1 MLSSS
6 IYGKLAVTNLKKNR
20 KSYVPYIFTCVVTI
34 AMFYIM
40 HALVYN
46 KGIRQMPGADSIG
59 IILSYGTAVVGIFA
73 VIFLFY
79 TNSFLMKQRK
89 KEIGLYNVLGLGKW
103 HIAKMLVCEM
113 VIVAAVSLILGLGG
127 GILLNKLIFLF
138 LLKMLH
144 FDTAL
149 EFSIEVNAISGT
161 VALFAV
167 IFVASLLFN
176 LLQIKLANPIELLR
190 GGNQGEKEPKTKV
203 VMTIVGVIAL
213 GGGYYIAQTTESV
226 LASLG
231 MFFIAVILVIVG
243 TYALFTAGSIALL
256 KLLKKN
262 KKFYYNTKH
271 FTAVSGMLYRMK
283 QNAVGLANICILS
296 TMVLVMVSTTVA
308 LYVGMEDVLKT
319 RFPHELT
326 LSGVDLTEEEKADVD
341 RVLADAMEQHGLT
354 YQTDRKYEAT
364 PFAVNRVRN
373 EFRLYEEQA
382 MIVNEGSFGS
392 LYLMTQDA
400 YNKLE
405 QKNIQLSENE
415 VLLYSAKSKNKPS
428 EIVLDGTTY
437 QVRKNLKDM
446 NVDKESYMMIDLYY
460 MVLPNQETI
469 DHLEQLYAENMGTRS
484 YWNMDFQE
492 SKEKQLPALREI
504 DAEVEQMDLPV
515 MVECRE
521 LERDG
526 MYSFYGSF
534 LFLGIFLGLLFLM
547 AMVLIIYYKQIS
559 EGYDDK
565 ERFAIMQKV
574 GMSKKEVKQTIR
586 SQVMT
591 VFFLPLVAAIIHIA
605 VAFKIITKLLALMN
619 LTNVPL
625 FTTSTIIT
633 VIVFAVFYA
642 IVFAITAKEY
652 YRIVK

>member
-46 KGIRQMPGADSIG
+46 KGIRQMPGSDSIG

-113 VIVAAVSLILGLGG
+113 LIVAGISLILGLGG

-149 EFSIEVNAISGT
+149 QFSIEVDAISST
-161 VALFAV
+161 VILFV
-167 IFVASLLFN
+167 LIFVASLLFN

-203 VMTIVGVIAL
+203 VMTIIGVLTL

-226 LASLG
+226 LSSLG
-231 MFFIAVILVIVG
+231 MF
-243 TYALFTAGSIALL
+243 
-256 KLLKKN
+256 
-262 KKFYYNTKH
+262 

-319 RFPHELT
+319 RFPHDLT
-326 LSGVDLTEEEKADVD
+326 LSGVDLSEEEKVSVD
-341 RVLADAMEQHGLT
+341 QVITNVMETYGLT
-354 YQTDRKYEAT
+354 YETERRYEAT
-364 PFAVNRVRN
+364 PFAVNRVGD
-373 EFRLYEEQA
+373 EFRLYKEQA
-382 MIVNEGSFGS
+382 TVINEGSFGS

-415 VLLYSAKSKNKPS
+415 VLLYSAKSKSRPS

-437 QVRKNLKDM
+437 QVRKNLKDL

-460 MVLPNQETI
+460 IVLPNQETI

-484 YWNMDFQE
+484 YWNVDFRE
-492 SKEKQLPALREI
+492 SKGKQLPALQEI
-504 DAEVEQMDLPV
+504 DVEVEQMDLPV
-515 MVECRE
+515 MIECRE

-574 GMSKKEVKQTIR
+574 GMSRREVKQTIR

-591 VFFLPLVAAIIHIA
+591 VFFLPLAAAIIHIT

-619 LTNVPL
+619 LTNVSL

>member
-46 KGIRQMPGADSIG
+46 KGIRQMPGSDSIG

-113 VIVAAVSLILGLGG
+113 LIVAGISLILGLGG

-149 EFSIEVNAISGT
+149 QFSIEVDAISST
-161 VALFAV
+161 VILFV
-167 IFVASLLFN
+167 LIFVASLLFN

-203 VMTIVGVIAL
+203 VMTIIGVLTL

-226 LASLG
+226 LSSLG
-231 MFFIAVILVIVG
+231 MFFIAVILVIIG
-243 TYALFTAGSIALL
+243 TYTLFTAGSIALL

-319 RFPHELT
+319 RFPHDLT
-326 LSGVDLTEEEKADVD
+326 LSGVDLSEEEKVSVD
-341 RVLADAMEQHGLT
+341 QVITNVMETYGLT
-354 YQTDRKYEAT
+354 YETERRYEAT
-364 PFAVNRVRN
+364 PFAVNRVGD
-373 EFRLYEEQA
+373 EFRLYKEQA
-382 MIVNEGSFGS
+382 TVINEGSFGS

-415 VLLYSAKSKNKPS
+415 VLLYSAKSKSRPS

-437 QVRKNLKDM
+437 QVRKNLKDL

-460 MVLPNQETI
+460 IVLPNQETI

-484 YWNMDFQE
+484 YWNVDFRE
-492 SKEKQLPALREI
+492 SKGKQLPALQEI
-504 DAEVEQMDLPV
+504 DVEVEQMDLPV
-515 MVECRE
+515 MIECRE

-574 GMSKKEVKQTIR
+574 GMSRREVKQTIR

-591 VFFLPLVAAIIHIA
+591 VFFLPLAAAIIHIT

-619 LTNVPL
+619 LTNVSL

>member
-1 MLSSS
+1 MSSS

-20 KSYVPYIFTCVVTI
+20 KSYIPYMFTCIVTI

-46 KGIRQMPGADSIG
+46 EGIRQMPGAESIG

-89 KEIGLYNVLGLGKW
+89 KELGLYNVLGLGKW

-113 VIVAAVSLILGLGG
+113 IIVASVSLILGLGG

-149 EFSIEVNAISGT
+149 KFAIEVNAISGT
-161 VALFAV
+161 LVLFAG
-167 IFVASLLFN
+167 IFAASLFFN
-176 LLQIKLANPIELLR
+176 LLQIKLANPVELLQ

-203 VMTIVGVIAL
+203 FMTVVGVLTL

-226 LASLG
+226 LTSLG

-308 LYVGMEDVLKT
+308 LYVGMDDVLKT
-319 RFPHELT
+319 RFPYEVT
-326 LSGVDLTEEEKADVD
+326 LSGTDLSEEEKLSVD
-341 RVLADAMEQHGLT
+341 QVITDTMEKYGLT
-354 YQTDRKYEAT
+354 YQTKQKYEAT
-364 PFAVNRVRN
+364 PFAVNRVGN
-373 EFRLYEEQA
+373 EFRFYLDDA
-382 MIVNEGSFGS
+382 TWVKEGVFGT
-392 LYLMTQDA
+392 LYLMTQNM
-400 YNKLE
+400 YNELE
-405 QKNIQLSENE
+405 HKNIQLSDNE
-415 VLLYSAKSKNKPS
+415 VLLYSVKSKDRPS
-428 EIVLDGTTY
+428 EIVLDGKTY
-437 QVRKNLKDM
+437 HVRKHLDSMKVEQEN
-446 NVDKESYMMIDLYY
+446 YMMIDIDYV
-460 MVLPNQETI
+460 VLPNQEMI
-469 DHLEQLYAENMGTRS
+469 NHLKQTYSENAGTRF
-484 YWNMDFQE
+484 YWNMDFRE
-492 SKEKQLPALREI
+492 SKAKQIPALKEI
-504 DAEVEQMDLPV
+504 DAKIGQTDISV
-515 MVECRE
+515 MAECRE
-521 LERDG
+521 LKRED
-526 MYSFYGSF
+526 MYSLYGSF

-565 ERFAIMQKV
+565 KRFAIMQKV
-574 GMSKKEVKQTIR
+574 GMSKREVKQSIR

-591 VFFLPLVAAIIHIA
+591 VFFLPLAVSILHIA
-605 VAFKIITKLLALMN
+605 MAFKIITKLLALMN
-619 LTNVPL
+619 LTNVSL
-625 FTTSTIIT
+625 FMTSTIIT

-642 IVFAITAKEY
+642 IVFVITAKEY

>member
-1 MLSSS
+1 MSSS

-40 HALVYN
+40 HSLLYN
-46 KGIRQMPGADSIG
+46 EGIRQMPGSDSLM
-59 IILSYGTAVVGIFA
+59 IILSYGTCVVGIFA

-89 KEIGLYNVLGLGKW
+89 KEIGLYNVLGLGKS
-103 HIAKMLVCEM
+103 HIAKMLICETL
-113 VIVAAVSLILGLGG
+113 IVVAISLILGLGG

-144 FDTAL
+144 FDVAL
-149 EFSIEVNAISGT
+149 KFSIEIKAISGT
-161 VALFAV
+161 LFLFSG
-167 IFVASLLFN
+167 IFAANLLFN
-176 LLQIKLANPIELLR
+176 LIQIKLANPIELLH
-190 GGNQGEKEPKTKV
+190 GGKQGEKEPKTKV
-203 VMTIVGVIAL
+203 IMTIIGVAAL
-213 GGGYYIAQTTESV
+213 GGGYYIAQTTESP
-226 LASLG
+226 LTAMGL
-231 MFFIAVILVIVG
+231 FFVAVILVIIG
-243 TYALFTAGSIALL
+243 TYALFTAGSSALL

-271 FTAVSGMLYRMK
+271 FTSVSGMLYRMK

-308 LYVGMEDVLKT
+308 LYVGMEDILKT
-319 RFPHELT
+319 RFPHDVTISGTEL
-326 LSGVDLTEEEKADVD
+326 SEEEKASIDQTITDIV
-341 RVLADAMEQHGLT
+341 EKYGLT
-354 YQTDRKYEAT
+354 YRNDEQYEAT
-364 PFAVNRVRN
+364 PFAVNRVQN
-373 EFRLYEEQA
+373 KFILSKDD
-382 MIVNEGSFGS
+382 MTSVKEGSYGS
-392 LYLMTQDA
+392 MYLMTQDT

-405 QKNIQLSENE
+405 HKNVELSENE
-415 VLLYSAKSKNKPS
+415 VLLYSTKSKSKPS
-428 EIVLDGTTY
+428 EIEIDGTTY

-446 NVDKESYMMIDLYY
+446 KVDKETYMMIDIYY
-460 MVLPNQETI
+460 LIVPNQSII
-469 DHLEQLYAENMGTRS
+469 DHLSETYADNMGNR
-484 YWNMDFQE
+484 YYRNIDFRE
-492 SKEKQLPALREI
+492 SVKDQLPALEEIRNSLGKI
-504 DAEVEQMDLPV
+504 DALSP
-515 MVECRE
+515 VECRE
-521 LERDG
+521 LERDM

-534 LFLGIFLGLLFLM
+534 LFLGIFLGALFLM

-574 GMSKKEVKQTIR
+574 GMSRREVKQSIR
-586 SQVMT
+586 SQVMI
-591 VFFLPLVAAIIHIA
+591 VFFLPLVVAVVHIA
-605 VAFKIITKLLALMN
+605 VAFKVITKLLSLMN
-619 LTNVPL
+619 LTNVSL
-625 FTTSTIIT
+625 FMTSTIIT